1 MDEDKMKVIIK
12 QLLKCVKYMHSR
24 GVTHRDI
31 KLDNILINPNMNKIK
46 LVDFGV
52 SKKFLKTEKN

>member
-1 MDEDKMKVIIK
+1 MKVIIK